1 MLSFIKRWQVE
12 KEAAVAGKSGIKIVI
27 ASEDAAGAA
36 RARELSERLAREL
49 RPGTEITSEVW
60 RFNFLRHEDVR
71 NVATASIAEAA
82 IVVLCAHDDGELPSH
97 VRIWIDEW
105 VALTRTGPTAL
116 VALLDRSADTPGN
129 SPRPGSYLG
138 SIARRAG
145 MDFYL
150 KAGDGREPDFV
161 HVVSDQQ
168 GSEPNTSAALDAV
181 LAEASLFQS
190 GRFMSETAAARI
202 SSYAHSTAVS

>member
-1 MLSFIKRWQVE
+1 MLGFIKRRQLE
-12 KEAAVAGKSGIKIVI
+12 TEAAVAGKPGIKIVI

-36 RARELSERLAREL
+36 RARELSEHLARGL

-97 VRIWIDEW
+97 VRIWIDDW

-116 VALLDRSADTPGN
+116 VALLDRSGDISGN
-129 SPRPGSYLG
+129 SPPPGSFLG
-138 SIARRAG
+138 GIARRAG

-150 KAGDGREPDFV
+150 KAGDGWEPDVV
-161 HVVSDQQ
+161 HVARDEQ

-181 LAEASLFQS
+181 LADASLFQS
-190 GRFMSETAAARI
+190 GRIMPETAEARLN
-202 SSYAHSTAVS
+202 SYAHSTAVF